1 MGDGGVAQ
9 ALLADE
15 GQIAVVGIAAG
26 GGPGPFNGLG
36 IGRNVDIE
44 IFQPEV
50 ISAAGIGDGA
60 HAVDPDPGYLFE
72 AGGPVAR
79 YRHARS
85 EEHTSELHSLMRI
98 SYAVFC
104 LKKTNK
110 TQDTR

>member
-50 ISAAGIGDGA
+50 ISAAGIGEGA
-60 HAVDPDPGYLFE
+60 DRKSTRLNSSPYCPPLTLPDALPIPWRMPE
-72 AGGPVAR
+72 RPPAGRTRFRSPV
-79 YRHARS
+79 
-85 EEHTSELHSLMRI
+85 
-98 SYAVFC
+98 
-104 LKKTNK
+104 
-110 TQDTR
+110 